1 MTHTEWLQI
10 LWGLIGTVGFGV
22 LFNIRG
28 MKLVVAA
35 SGGLLSWLLF
45 LLLGHVIDNDT
56 VNYFIVALC
65 LSLYAELMARLLK
78 TPTSVFVTTS
88 LVPLIPG
95 SSLYYTMAS
104 AFGGDFAA
112 FLERATATLLLASA
126 LALGIIAATTA
137 VRLIT
142 HRHRIFDGKFDGKQ

>member
-1 MTHTEWLQI
+1 MTGYWQI
-10 LWGLIGTVGFGV
+10 LWGLIGTVGFGI

-35 SGGLLSWLLF
+35 CGGILSWGLF
-45 LLLGHVIDNDT
+45 LLFDLWLDNDPI
-56 VNYFIVALC
+56 NYFVVALC
-65 LSLYAELMARLLK
+65 VSLYAEVMARVLK
-78 TPTSVFVTTS
+78 TPASTFITTS

-95 SSLYYTMAS
+95 GSLYYTMAS
-104 AFGGDFAA
+104 AFDSDFSL

-137 VRLIT
+137 TGLFCKLLD
-142 HRHRIFDGKFDGKQ
+142 RIKA

>member
-10 LWGLIGTVGFGV
+10 LWGLIGTVGFAV

-28 MKLVVAA
+28 LKLAVAA
-35 SGGLLSWLLF
+35 TGGLLSWTLF
-45 LLLGHVIDNDT
+45 LLLGRLIDSDT

-65 LSLYAELMARLLK
+65 LSLYAELMARVLK
-78 TPTSVFVTTS
+78 TPTSVFITTS

-95 SSLYYTMAS
+95 GSLYYTMAS
-104 AFGGDFAA
+104 AFGGDLTA
-112 FLERATATLLLASA
+112 FLERGTATLLLASA

-137 VRLIT
+137 VRLVT
-142 HRHRIFDGKFDGKQ
+142 HRRH